1 MHLLGTNQVG
11 THVEEMEGKMGDEPA
26 RHEVFIN
33 ITIIRGEEHVPPV
46 SSCQMRKGEISFFH

>member
-1 MHLLGTNQVG
+1 MGTNQVG
-11 THVEEMEGKMGDEPA
+11 THVEEMDGKMGDEPA

-33 ITIIRGEEHVPPV
+33 ITIVRGDEHVPPV